1 MSKSFDELAARM
13 KQVVLANIR
22 SGAIKPEDTASKAI
36 EKATELKERQR
47 ESMAKAQA
55 ARLTR
60 KTKME
65 TSNYY
70 SNPNK

>member
-1 MSKSFDELAARM
+1 MSKSFEQLAAEM
-13 KQVVLANIR
+13 KEVVLANIR
-22 SGAIKPEDTASKAI
+22 SGTIKPEDKEAKAREI
-36 EKATELKERQR
+36 KERNLAIMR
-47 ESMAKAQA
+47 ASMAKAQA
-55 ARLTR
+55 ARLSR